1 MIDFVFRS
9 YTSVISQLTG
19 IILQGDQARPLRDR
33 LVKATTGSFGLRVAG
48 AGFSFIINLLLAR
61 LLGVA
66 GYGAYSYAIAWI
78 GLLAVPA
85 LFGLERLLI
94 REIAVYRVQAAW
106 DLMRG
111 LLLWA
116 DRTVLKVSLGLGL
129 AASGLIWI
137 LADRLGYQMATV
149 LWLGFLMLPFVT
161 LVRLRQA
168 SLHGLNQVVLS
179 LFPEYLIRP
188 LLLTVLLGSAY
199 FFLRD
204 DLKPQWALGLH
215 TTTVVVSLLIGTYLL
230 HKMLPELARDVSPN
244 YQIGAWTRS
253 ALPMVLIS
261 GMNEI
266 NNRIDTIMLGVMKE
280 AEAVGIYNVANR
292 GAQFILLIQTAVDLA
307 LAPTIAGL
315 HAAGKMARLQNVIT
329 KSTQVVLLLSLSV
342 GIGLVAFGERF
353 LLLFGSMFVQGHTA
367 LAILAAGCVVSNA
380 AGLAAVMLVMTGH
393 ERDAALS
400 IGTSVVL
407 NVILNMA
414 LIPLWSVEGAA
425 TATSISMMARNILMV
440 LLVYRRVGIHFMPL
454 RRNSLKTVQ

>member
-9 YTSVISQLTG
+9 YTSVVSQLTG
-19 IILQGDQARPLRDR
+19 RILRGDQARPLRDR

-66 GYGAYSYAIAWI
+66 GYGAYSYATAWI
-78 GLLAVPA
+78 ALLAVPG
-85 LFGLERLLI
+85 LFGLERLLT
-94 REIAVYRVQAAW
+94 REIAVYRVQSAW
-106 DLMRG
+106 NLMRG

-116 DRTVLKVSLGLGL
+116 DRTVLKVSFGLGL
-129 AASGLIWI
+129 AAAGVIWVF
-137 LADRLGYQMATV
+137 ADRLGYQMATV

-168 SLHGLNQVVLS
+168 SLHGLNQVVIS

-188 LLLTVLLGSAY
+188 LLLTLLLGGAY
-199 FFLRD
+199 FLRD
-204 DLKPQWALGLH
+204 DLQPQWALGLH
-215 TTTVVVSLLIGTYLL
+215 TTTVMVSLLIATYLL
-230 HKMLPELARDVSPN
+230 HKVLPEPAKDASPK
-244 YQIGAWTRS
+244 YQIGTWTRS
-253 ALPMVLIS
+253 ALPMMLIS

-266 NNRIDTIMLGVMKE
+266 NQRIDTIMLGMMKE
-280 AEAVGIYNVANR
+280 AAAVGIYNVANR

-315 HAAGKMARLQNVIT
+315 HVAGKMARLQSVIT
-329 KSTQVVLLLSLSV
+329 KTTQAVLLLSLSV

-353 LLLFGSMFVQGHTA
+353 LLLFGSMFIQGHTA
-367 LAILAAGCVVSNA
+367 LAILAAGCVISNA
-380 AGLAAVMLVMTGH
+380 AGLAAVTLVMTGH

-407 NVILNMA
+407 NVILNTA

-440 LLVYRRVGIHFMPL
+440 LLVHKRVGIHFTPL
-454 RRNSLKTVQ
+454 RRNGLKTI

>member
-33 LVKATTGSFGLRVAG
+33 LAKATTGSFGLRVAG

-66 GYGAYSYAIAWI
+66 GYGAYSYAMAWI

-106 DLMRG
+106 DLVRG

-116 DRTVLKVSLGLGL
+116 DRTVLRVSLGLGL

-149 LWLGFLMLPFVT
+149 LWLGLLMLPFVT

-168 SLHGLNQVVLS
+168 SLHGLNQVVIS

-188 LLLTVLLGSAY
+188 LLLTILLGGAY
-199 FFLRD
+199 FLRD
-204 DLKPQWALGLH
+204 DLQPQWALGLH
-215 TTTVVVSLLIGTYLL
+215 TTTVVVSLLIATYLL
-230 HKMLPELARDVSPN
+230 HKVLPGPAKDASPK
-244 YQIGAWTRS
+244 YQIGTWTRS
-253 ALPMVLIS
+253 ALPMMLIS

-266 NNRIDTIMLGVMKE
+266 NHRIDTIMLGMMKE
-280 AEAVGIYNVANR
+280 AAAVGIYNVANR

-315 HAAGKMARLQNVIT
+315 HVAGKMARLQRVIT

-342 GIGLVAFGERF
+342 GVGLVAFGERF
-353 LLLFGSMFVQGHTA
+353 LLLFGSMFIQGHTA
-367 LAILAAGCVVSNA
+367 LAILAAGCVISNA
-380 AGLAAVMLVMTGH
+380 AGLAAVTLVMTGH

-407 NVILNMA
+407 NVILNTA

-440 LLVYRRVGIHFMPL
+440 LLVHKRVGIHFTPL
-454 RRNSLKTVQ
+454 RRNSLKTIQ